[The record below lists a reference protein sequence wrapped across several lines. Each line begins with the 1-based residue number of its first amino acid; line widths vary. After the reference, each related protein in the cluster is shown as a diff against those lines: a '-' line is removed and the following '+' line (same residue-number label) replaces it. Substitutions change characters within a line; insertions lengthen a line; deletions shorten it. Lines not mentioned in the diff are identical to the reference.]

1 MSHRLLP
8 AIAIGCFL
16 YALVQVRMVV
26 VYIGRIRSSDVGR
39 VEGAALAATAAKR
52 ALAFSAYGAIL
63 FLVAWPKL
71 LTYVSTVWIVEG
83 SVGSALAR
91 VRAIG
96 DSMSTEAGRRRYL
109 RRVLFSLGFRGL
121 AFLAAAYWFGF

>member
-16 YALVQVRMVV
+16 YALAQVRMFF
-26 VYIGRIRSSDVGR
+26 VYTGRVRSSTVVP

-52 ALAFSAYGAIL
+52 ALAFSAYGIIL
-63 FLVAWPKL
+63 LFVAWPKL

-83 SVGSALAR
+83 SVGSVIAR
-91 VRAIG
+91 VRAVG
-96 DSMSTEAGRRRYL
+96 VSVSTEAGRRRYFL
-109 RRVLFSLGFRGL
+109 RMLFSLGLRGL
-121 AFLAAAYWFGF
+121 AFLAAVYWLGF